1 MSRPMLKSLLTIA
14 IASAALNLSAE
25 TLFSNGMGG
34 DGIPAGGS
42 FVPAGT
48 LYDNE
53 QSNGLTSLASQDSS
67 GNFTA
72 RTADDFVI
80 DGTNCASGE
89 FDISLIRVQMVQ
101 SDAAPQ
107 PFAVDL
113 YADNGAGTGPTP
125 ADAITPIATLA
136 QTTQT
141 NFGAFGTGT
150 SIFEASFVPAGLVL
164 QADTV
169 YWISGYGATAASNP
183 SGFNNFFAA
192 SNGSGATTD
201 NGVIIAPGA
210 GVAAWT
216 PVEAVIGPPALAF
229 SFAIDGTCR
238 AGAVEPHQPVPFSPQ
253 SWLFLFGAIGLL
265 GGLAAWR
272 RSH

>member
-1 MSRPMLKSLLTIA
+1 MSRPMLRSLLALA
-14 IASAALNLSAE
+14 IAGASSVVSAE
-25 TLFSNGMGG
+25 PLFSTGTIGH
-34 DGIPAGGS
+34 GIPAGGP

-53 QSNGLTSLASQDSS
+53 QSNGITSLASQDSS
-67 GNFTA
+67 GTTTA
-72 RTADDFVI
+72 RSADDFVL
-80 DGTNCASGE
+80 DGANCASGE

-101 SDAAPQ
+101 ADAAPQ

-113 YADNGAGTGPTP
+113 YNDNGSGTGPTP
-125 ADAITPIATLA
+125 ANAITPIATLA
-136 QTTQT
+136 QTSQT
-141 NFGAFGTGT
+141 NFGAFGVGT
-150 SIFEASFVPAGLVL
+150 SIFEASFVPTGLVL

-210 GVAAWT
+210 GVANWT
-216 PVEAVIGPPALAF
+216 PVETVIGGSPLAF

-238 AGAVEPHQPVPFSPQ
+238 AAALPQQPVPFSPQ
-253 SWLFLFGAIGLL
+253 SWLFLLGAIGLL